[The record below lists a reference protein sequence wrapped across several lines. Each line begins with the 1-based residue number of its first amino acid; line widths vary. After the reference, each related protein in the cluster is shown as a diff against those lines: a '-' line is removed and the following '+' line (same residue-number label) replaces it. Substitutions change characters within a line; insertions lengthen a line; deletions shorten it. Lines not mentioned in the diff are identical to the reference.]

1 MDFRDYGIP
10 APEWKEYV
18 ATHPEAGA
26 TARLPEDQSPSEMQA
41 EINAQREQ
49 MSERLFEAE
58 GLKSAVRIQHAEI
71 CFQGESPRDKLTARV
86 YTKVLGDEDL
96 ELDKVAA
103 VVYFHAGLYVCG
115 NPDTEEYL
123 CSVIA
128 SKLRVVVV
136 HICYRQAPQHPHP
149 AAHNDGKAGFEWV
162 VENAEHLG
170 IDPEQIVIVGL
181 CSGAGVAVST
191 CLRLCNEEK
200 EESHDIWDG
209 SPDPS
214 REWGEKRDRNKTEQQ
229 KRSGDEKEDTDDS
242 PSSRTVTDGF
252 TPPGEERRETGR
264 VKGLVLGFPWL
275 LQESSFP
282 YHAFSS
288 RDATSRVQC
297 AEAPVISK
305 EVYDRLSDVLGVEDQ
320 TDLWLNVPLAK
331 DAELAKFPRTAFI
344 LSGLDLFR
352 DDGILFADRLHT
364 LGVPRRVHMFPGM
377 PHAFRKYDDLW
388 SSKRFDDVLL
398 LLINWA
404 LNRTISS
411 MDVGFHVELLREQP
425 QKQAQEN
432 RI

>member
-1 MDFRDYGIP
+1 
-10 APEWKEYV
+10 
-18 ATHPEAGA
+18 
-26 TARLPEDQSPSEMQA
+26 
-41 EINAQREQ
+41 
-49 MSERLFEAE
+49 MSERLFETE

-71 CFQGESPRDKLTARV
+71 CFQGESSQDKLTARV

-103 VVYFHAGLYVCG
+103 VVYFHAGLYVFG
-115 NPDTEEYL
+115 TPDTEGYL

-136 HICYRQAPQHPHP
+136 HICYRQAPQHPYP

-181 CSGAGVAVST
+181 CSGAGVA
-191 CLRLCNEEK
+191 
-200 EESHDIWDG
+200 
-209 SPDPS
+209 
-214 REWGEKRDRNKTEQQ
+214 KRDRKKTEQQ

-242 PSSRTVTDGF
+242 PNSRTVTDGF
-252 TPPGEERRETGR
+252 TPPGEEKRETGR

-297 AEAPVISK
+297 AEAPVMSK
-305 EVYDRLSDVLGVEDQ
+305 DVYDCLSDVLGVEGQ

-344 LSGLDLFR
+344 LCGLDLFR
-352 DDGILFADRLHT
+352 DDGILFADRLRT
-364 LGVPRRVHMFPGM
+364 LG
-377 PHAFRKYDDLW
+377 
-388 SSKRFDDVLL
+388 
-398 LLINWA
+398 
-404 LNRTISS
+404 
-411 MDVGFHVELLREQP
+411 
-425 QKQAQEN
+425 
-432 RI
+432 

>member
-1 MDFRDYGIP
+1 DFREFGIP

-18 ATHPEAGA
+18 ATHSQAGA
-26 TARLPEDQSPSEMQA
+26 TARLPKDQSPSDLQA

-49 MSERLFEAE
+49 TSERLFEAE
-58 GLKSAVRIQHAEI
+58 GLKSAVRIQHAEMR
-71 CFQGESPRDKLTARV
+71 FQGESPQDKLTARV

-115 NPDTEEYL
+115 TPDTEEYL

-136 HICYRQAPQHPHP
+136 HICYRQAPQHPYA

-162 VENAEHLG
+162 VENAEALG

-191 CLRLCNEEK
+191 CLR
-200 EESHDIWDG
+200 
-209 SPDPS
+209 
-214 REWGEKRDRNKTEQQ
+214 RQ
-229 KRSGDEKEDTDDS
+229 
-242 PSSRTVTDGF
+242 
-252 TPPGEERRETGR
+252 TGR
-264 VKGLVLGFPWL
+264 AKGLVLGFPWL

-297 AEAPVISK
+297 AEAPIMLK
-305 EVYDRLSDVLGVEDQ
+305 EVYDRLSDVLGIEDQ
-320 TDLWLNVPLAK
+320 TDLWLNVPLAE

-352 DDGILFADRLHT
+352 DDGILFADRLQA
-364 LGVPRRVHMFPGM
+364 LGVPRRVHMFTSM

-388 SSKRFDDVLL
+388 SSKRFDAVFL

-411 MDVGFHVELLREQP
+411 SDVGFYVEHHGTKP
-425 QKQAQEN
+425 
-432 RI
+432 